1 MNLHRYKLLLKQDT
15 QDATV
20 LYVKDIANSLGRAV
34 EVPLHIYVHCVI
46 VREKRNYIMCSNAK
60 VL

>member
-1 MNLHRYKLLLKQDT
+1 MNLHQSKLLLKQET

-34 EVPLHIYVHCVI
+34 EVHLHIYAQCVI
-46 VREKRNYIMCSNAK
+46 VREKRNYIICSNAK
-60 VL
+60 VP